1 MHNRNHSLSRKARP
15 GCIDAGGTHPYFP
28 AVSKGNTLMSLQFS
42 ADASQKITALCE
54 RYPSK
59 QPVVLAALHLAQKEH
74 GHLSD
79 DALKLVARTLDLPYA
94 HVFGVA
100 TFYTMFRR
108 EPGGKTT
115 IRVCT
120 NISCMLRGAYDV
132 LGQFEGKL
140 GLKKGESNAEFSL
153 VEEECIAACA
163 NAPAVLCGTK
173 YFLDVEP
180 GQVSGIVDEL
190 RRTPRPESEV
200 A

>member
-1 MHNRNHSLSRKARP
+1 
-15 GCIDAGGTHPYFP
+15 
-28 AVSKGNTLMSLQFS
+28 MSLQFS
-42 ADASQKITALCE
+42 ADATKKIAAMCD

-59 QPVVLAALHLAQKEH
+59 KPVVLAALHLAQKEH

-79 DALKLVARTLDLPYA
+79 DALQLVAATLDLPYA

-132 LGQFEGKL
+132 LAEFEGKL
-140 GLKKGESNAEFSL
+140 GLKKGHSNAEFSL

-163 NAPAVLCGTK
+163 NAPAVLCGTS
-173 YFLDVEP
+173 YFLDVERS
-180 GQVSGIVDEL
+180 QVAGIIEDL
-190 RRTPRPESEV
+190 KRNPRPESEV

>member
-1 MHNRNHSLSRKARP
+1 
-15 GCIDAGGTHPYFP
+15 
-28 AVSKGNTLMSLQFS
+28 MSLQFS
-42 ADASQKITALCE
+42 ADATTKINAMCE

-59 QPVVLAALHLAQKEH
+59 KPVVLAALHLAQKEH

-79 DALKLVARTLDLPYA
+79 EALQLVATTLDLPYA

-132 LGQFEGKL
+132 LEQFEGKL
-140 GLKKGESNAEFSL
+140 ALKKGQSNSDFTL

-173 YFLDVEP
+173 YYLDVDP
-180 GQVSGIVDEL
+180 SQVSGIVDEL
-190 RRTPRPESEV
+190 KRNPKPESEV
-200 A
+200 V

>member
-1 MHNRNHSLSRKARP
+1 MKPLPRQKAQPRR
-15 GCIDAGGTHPYFP
+15 IDVGTTGSYFR

-42 ADASQKITALCE
+42 ADATQKISALCE

-79 DALKLVARTLDLPYA
+79 EALQLVAKTLDLSYA

-108 EPGGKTT
+108 EPSGKTT

-132 LGQFEGKL
+132 LEQFEGKL
-140 GLKKGESNAEFSL
+140 GLKKGQSNTEFSL

-163 NAPAVLCGTK
+163 NAPAALCGTK
-173 YFLDVEP
+173 YFLDIEP
-180 GQVSGIVDEL
+180 SQVSSIVDEL
-190 RRTPRPESEV
+190 RRQPRPESEV